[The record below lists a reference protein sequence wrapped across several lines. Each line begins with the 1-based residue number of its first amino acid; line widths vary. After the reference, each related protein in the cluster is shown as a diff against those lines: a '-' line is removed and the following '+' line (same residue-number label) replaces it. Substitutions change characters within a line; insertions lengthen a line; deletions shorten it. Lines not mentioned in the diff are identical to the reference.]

1 MYATGGDITLS
12 GSTFASMASSVQCSA
27 NAACNVI
34 ISGCTLAEDSYLD
47 ISSSYHLFLYSQ
59 GITTC
64 AVSNTR
70 FTGMRDAIY
79 KFDDTGEYKIA
90 IANCVFDGITVCVR
104 NLDTDGAANFTI
116 TNCVSTDVDLISPL
130 TIADGDTTPTVLQS
144 GISRDKLLT
153 NNTGA
158 TTLYGLD
165 DAVVGEEY
173 TIVLGGNDTVAH
185 DDNGPGVA
193 PGVKFLLDGA
203 ADLTPGSGGGILKVL
218 IHAGFAKEV
227 SYTAF

>member
-1 MYATGGDITLS
+1 
-12 GSTFASMASSVQCSA
+12 
-27 NAACNVI
+27 
-34 ISGCTLAEDSYLD
+34 
-47 ISSSYHLFLYSQ
+47 
-59 GITTC
+59 
-64 AVSNTR
+64 
-70 FTGMRDAIY
+70 MRDAIY

-185 DDNGPGVA
+185 NTTTDSPDFP
-193 PGVKFLLDGA
+193 FILDGA